1 MGRLPKVSFN
11 FFHLKKYYT
20 LNISIYLK
28 VVLTNLFWVINF
40 GQGGCRHKK
49 IQKHPPGCI
58 FLKSY

>member
-11 FFHLKKYYT
+11 FFHLKKYYK
-20 LNISIYLK
+20 LNISIN

-40 GQGGCRHKK
+40 GQGGCRNKK
-49 IQKHPPGCI
+49 IQKHPLGWM